1 MRVVVG
7 LSGGV
12 DSSVSALLLKEQGHE
27 VIGVFMNNWEEEDEN
42 GACTAQVDWADVGRV
57 ADIIGIPY
65 YSVNFAAAYRER
77 VFAYFLEEYRRG
89 RTPNPDVLPGD
100 QVRGAPGPG
109 IAGGRA
115 GHRALCRGA
124 PAPGGLSPDDG
135 RRPEQG
141 PDLFSVPAQPEPA
154 QLRPVPA
161 HYACSPSRPRCESG
175 ASPGKRVA
183 GVRQEGFHRG
193 VLHRGAQL

>member
-42 GACTAQVDWADVGRV
+42 GVCTAQVDWADVGRV

-89 RTPNPDVLPGD
+89 RTPNRTCCATGRSSSGSYCAWPGNCRRTSWPPGTLPGCA
-100 QVRGAPGPG
+100 RTR
-109 IAGGRA
+109 RA
-115 GHRALCRGA
+115 IT
-124 PAPGGLSPDDG
+124 
-135 RRPEQG
+135 
-141 PDLFSVPAQPEPA
+141 
-154 QLRPVPA
+154 
-161 HYACSPSRPRCESG
+161 
-175 ASPGKRVA
+175 
-183 GVRQEGFHRG
+183 
-193 VLHRGAQL
+193 